1 MTWTEVRTDVIVL
14 VCAVSAGIHAA
25 LAPEHF
31 REATAAGLGF
41 AGSTAALVLIAVAL
55 TCRPDSR
62 AALAVAA
69 IVLGGL
75 IVAYALAV
83 TTGVPVFMP
92 EPEPLDGL
100 ALVTKAVEAVGLLVA
115 ANALRRPHAGVS
127 LTRLKGTPT

>member
-1 MTWTEVRTDVIVL
+1 VTWSELRTDVVVL

-41 AGSTAALVLIAVAL
+41 AGSTAALTVIAVAL
-55 TCRPDSR
+55 TRRADSTPWL
-62 AALAVAA
+62 AASA

-83 TTGVPVFMP
+83 TTGVPVVMP
-92 EPEPLDGL
+92 EPESVDGL
-100 ALVTKAVEAVGLLVA
+100 ALVTKAVEAVGLLA
-115 ANALRRPHAGVS
+115 AATALRRPRAGHS
-127 LTRLKGTPT
+127 LTRLEGSHP